1 MKIFSV
7 EELQNIIRNLII
19 GEFNYPISIKG
30 EVANPRVSPR
40 GHQYF
45 TLRDG
50 DGISQSSINCVIF
63 NGQLDQNIK
72 DYDTKEVLINGNIDL
87 YKGNG
92 NCQIKVADIAEYG
105 EGEVKKSIEQTR
117 LKLEKEGLFEH
128 KKLLPKYP
136 KCIGLITSP
145 DSHALHDVCSKLKSR
160 YPISNIIIYPSLVQ
174 GRYAPNNIIKQLI
187 RCNKDKDVDLI
198 LLIRGGGSLEDLMAF
213 NDENL
218 AREIHASELP
228 VVTGIGHQPDI
239 TISDYVADASLETPT
254 AAAVYITPDQFELLQ
269 RIGDAEERIKSA
281 IQLKVKYKNDQLL
294 NRVMKIQN
302 YNPSRII
309 NNLKDTRNNIDK
321 NYHNVV
327 KNILNELNA
336 KSAHQLIR
344 LKQTKNILTEK
355 VTSTTRSQKNTLN
368 EMNQKIISIIANRT
382 STYRTLLNELV
393 SYNPQEVLKKGYSII
408 RDLNGGLVKSRHDL
422 DKIQS
427 FSAEFKDGVTIVKKP
442 SSIK

>member
-1 MKIFSV
+1 MKVFSV

-45 TLRDG
+45 TMRDG

-72 DYDTKEVLINGNIDL
+72 DYDTKEVLITGNVDL

-92 NCQIKVADIAEYG
+92 NCQIKVTNIAEYG
-105 EGEVKKSIEQTR
+105 EGELKKAIEQTR

-145 DSHALHDVCSKLKSR
+145 DSHALHDVCSKLRSR

-174 GRYAPNNIIKQLI
+174 GRHAPDNIIKQLV
-187 RCNKDKDVDLI
+187 RCNQDKDVDLI

-218 AREIHASELP
+218 AREIYASELP

-254 AAAVYITPDQFELLQ
+254 AAAVHITPDQFELLQ
-269 RIGDAEERIKSA
+269 RICDAEERIRST
-281 IQLKVKYKNDQLL
+281 IQLKLRNKNDKLL
-294 NRVMKIQN
+294 NSIMKIQN

-309 NNLKDTRNNIDK
+309 NNLKDIRNNIDK
-321 NYHNVV
+321 GYHNVV
-327 KNILNELNA
+327 KAILNELNA

-344 LKQTKNILTEK
+344 LEQTKNILIEK
-355 VTSTTRSQKNTLN
+355 VTTATRYQKNTIN
-368 EMNQKIISIIANRT
+368 EINEKIISIIASRT
-382 STYRTLLNELV
+382 STYKALINELM

-408 RDLNGGLVKSRHDL
+408 RDSNGGVVKSRHDL

-427 FSAEFKDGVTIVKKP
+427 FSAEFKDGITMVKKP